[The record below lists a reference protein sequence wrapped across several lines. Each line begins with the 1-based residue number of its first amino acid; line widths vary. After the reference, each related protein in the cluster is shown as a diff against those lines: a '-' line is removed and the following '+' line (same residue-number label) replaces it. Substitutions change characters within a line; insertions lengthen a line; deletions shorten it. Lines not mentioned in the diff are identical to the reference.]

1 MHCTSTQQNCLMV
14 SCFTKYEVTRL
25 LLFDQSV
32 AMLRANEHDNDLT
45 MKIAASEL
53 TKKTVEVTN

>member
-1 MHCTSTQQNCLMV
+1 MDCTFTQQNCLMV
-14 SCFTKYEVTRL
+14 NCFMNYKVIRL

-32 AMLRANEHDNDLT
+32 AMLKANGHDYDLT
-45 MKIAASEL
+45 VKLAAPEL

>member
-14 SCFTKYEVTRL
+14 NCFMKYEVTRL

-32 AMLRANEHDNDLT
+32 AMLKTSGHDNDLT
-45 MKIAASEL
+45 VKIAASKL
-53 TKKTVEVTN
+53 MKNTVEVTN